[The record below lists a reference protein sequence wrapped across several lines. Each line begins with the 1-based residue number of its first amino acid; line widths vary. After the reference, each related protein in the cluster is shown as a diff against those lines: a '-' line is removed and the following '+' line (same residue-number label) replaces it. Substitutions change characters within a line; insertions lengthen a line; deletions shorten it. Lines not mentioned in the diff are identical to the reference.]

1 VPLTS
6 RQRRDLLAA
15 SHPLKP
21 VVTVSHEN
29 VSPEAVAQVRAAFQR
44 EELIK
49 VRIHAPT
56 RKECDAAADH
66 LARAVPC
73 EIVTRIGRVVLLYR
87 HKRARPSDERVRV
100 VPVAADMGRAP
111 L

>member
-1 VPLTS
+1 MPLTS

-21 VVTVSHEN
+21 MVTVSHEN
-29 VSPEAVAQVRAAFQR
+29 VSPEVVAQVRAAFQR
-44 EELIK
+44 AELIK

-56 RKECDAAADH
+56 GKECDAAADR

-87 HKRARPSDERVRV
+87 AQARP
-100 VPVAADMGRAP
+100 PV
-111 L
+111 